1 MKLHILP
8 TFAWLALLAA
18 PAVAVAQANNAA
30 LSEEELR
37 RAFERAYENFG
48 ATVKGTAPA
57 AAEGST
63 TTVDDDTLNI
73 ISDRAAQVQSTREY
87 AHFLPLEQLRVNVN
101 FENAALQDI
110 LRYVIAQAS
119 DKVGPWEVEWRLK
132 EENRRLLNERVNL
145 TAESTFNDFMSYLV
159 DRINNMT
166 GTQLFVR
173 VFKVS
178 RVIVISD
185 TF

>member
-1 MKLHILP
+1 MKVHK
-8 TFAWLALLAA
+8 FAAFALLALLAA
-18 PAVAVAQANNAA
+18 PAVAMAQSNAP
-30 LSEEELR
+30 LTDEELR
-37 RAFERAYENFG
+37 RAFENAYENFG
-48 ATVKGTAPA
+48 ATVKGSAPVA
-57 AAEGST
+57 ATPT
-63 TTVDDDTLNI
+63 TQPENGDTLNI

-87 AHFLPLEQLRVNVN
+87 AHYLPLENLRVNVN

-110 LRYVIAQAS
+110 MRYVTAQAS

-145 TAESTFNDFMSYLV
+145 TAEANFNDFMGYLV
-159 DRINNMT
+159 DRVNNMT
-166 GTQLFVR
+166 GIQLFVR

>member
-1 MKLHILP
+1 MKVHKLP
-8 TFAWLALLAA
+8 AFALLALLAA
-18 PAVAVAQANNAA
+18 PAVAMAQDNAP
-30 LSEEELR
+30 LSDDELR

-48 ATVKGTAPA
+48 ATVKGGAPATEAPA
-57 AAEGST
+57 ATQADGD
-63 TTVDDDTLNI
+63 TVNI
-73 ISDRAAQVQSTREY
+73 ISDSAAKLQSTREY
-87 AHFLPLEQLRVNVN
+87 AHYLPLEDLRINVN

-110 LRYVIAQAS
+110 LRYVTAQAS

-145 TAESTFNDFMSYLV
+145 TAESNFNEFMGYLV
-159 DRINNMT
+159 DRVNNMT
-166 GTQLFVR
+166 GIQLFVR

>member
-1 MKLHILP
+1 MKVKVYALVS
-8 TFAWLALLAA
+8 LLAVLA
-18 PAVAVAQANNAA
+18 FPAVATAQQGEQ
-30 LSEEELR
+30 LTDEELR

-48 ATVKGTAPA
+48 ATVKGTPA
-57 AAEGST
+57 AQPDAQDVEDGN
-63 TTVDDDTLNI
+63 TVNI
-73 ISDRAAQVQSTREY
+73 ISDTAKKVHNAREY
-87 AHFLPLEQLRVNVN
+87 ADYLPLGKLHVNVS

-110 LRYVIAQAS
+110 LRYVLAQAS
-119 DKVGPWEVEWRLK
+119 DKVGPWEIEWRLK

-145 TAESTFNDFMSYLV
+145 TAEATFDDFMSYLV
-159 DRINNMT
+159 DRVNNMT

>member
-1 MKLHILP
+1 MKVKVRTLVS
-8 TFAWLALLAA
+8 LLAVLA
-18 PAVAVAQANNAA
+18 FPAVAMAQQGEQ
-30 LSEEELR
+30 LTDEELR

-48 ATVKGTAPA
+48 ATVKGSPA
-57 AAEGST
+57 EQADTQDADGGD
-63 TTVDDDTLNI
+63 TVNI
-73 ISDRAAQVQSTREY
+73 ISDKAKQVHNAREY
-87 AHFLPLEQLRVNVN
+87 ADHLPLGKLRVNVS

-110 LRYVIAQAS
+110 LRYVLAQAS
-119 DKVGPWEVEWRLK
+119 DKVGPWEIEWRLK

-145 TAESTFNDFMSYLV
+145 TAEATFDDFMSYLV
-159 DRINNMT
+159 DRVNNMT